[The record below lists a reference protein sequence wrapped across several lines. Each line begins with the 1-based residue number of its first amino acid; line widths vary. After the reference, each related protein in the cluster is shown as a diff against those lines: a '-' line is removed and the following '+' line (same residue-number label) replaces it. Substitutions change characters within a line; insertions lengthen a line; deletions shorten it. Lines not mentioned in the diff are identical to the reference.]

1 MALSWYAVNGLMAI
15 FGLEFNLINIVIA
28 TFIFGIGVDYSIFVT
43 NGLIDQARGQGNT
56 LLTYHKT
63 AIFLSAVVLI
73 VVTGSLIFASHPA
86 INSIGTTTLI
96 GMSATLLITYTL
108 QPALFKW
115 LLRFESFRK
124 RNGFIKE
131 L

>member
-1 MALSWYAVNGLMAI
+1 MRWKSHHLPNRRKWNCETKSGASVLIAAGRDNAL
-15 FGLEFNLINIVIA
+15 
-28 TFIFGIGVDYSIFVT
+28 
-43 NGLIDQARGQGNT
+43 
-56 LLTYHKT
+56 LLTDT
-63 AIFLSAVVLI
+63 GDSVVLI